1 MSAPPADDIQDVAI
15 AEAIRRLEER
25 TSGEI
30 RVFVTRHRPAN
41 PVREARRQFDVLMM
55 NRTPLRNA
63 ALLYFAPANRGFAV
77 AMDEALTF
85 RAGDGFAETIHAAMD
100 SDWTG
105 GRFHQ
110 AVVAGVEAAGIELS
124 RHFPRSKL
132 DRNDLANQML
142 RD

>member
-1 MSAPPADDIQDVAI
+1 MSALPADDIQDAII
-15 AEAIRRLEER
+15 AEAIRRVEER

-41 PVREARRQFDVLMM
+41 PVREARRQFEVLEM

-77 AMDEALTF
+77 AMDEALAF
-85 RAGDGFAETIHAAMD
+85 RAGDGFAEAIRAAMD
-100 SDWTG
+100 PAWVEG
-105 GRFHQ
+105 QFHQ
-110 AVVAGVEAAGIELS
+110 AVLAAVEAAGIELS

-132 DRNDLANQML
+132 DRNDLANQVI